1 MCQFNVVF
9 LTWFDLKRLDWTWRG
24 MFMIKKK
31 IKFVYR
37 YAMYILLGQILILC
51 CFCGP
56 VSICTL
62 HLFYILM
69 CVLVYVCMYVC
80 YGYISSYHHSCI
92 SSVIHLITSST
103 SSLLLLSFNA
113 FHWLF
118 LSFSDSL
125 SLLDGS
131 QLVCVFSILC
141 IISIR
146 FYLIL
151 LSSFLWPGYYCG
163 PL

>member
-1 MCQFNVVF
+1 
-9 LTWFDLKRLDWTWRG
+9 
-24 MFMIKKK
+24 
-31 IKFVYR
+31 
-37 YAMYILLGQILILC
+37 
-51 CFCGP
+51 
-56 VSICTL
+56 
-62 HLFYILM
+62 M

-151 LSSFLWPGYYCG
+151 LSSFLWPGHSCG
-163 PL
+163 PLWYEGIMIGVQSGCIKSAVFWQNNLRRKKEFHRRDTQNHKVTYLSNYSLKPIFYNFLLNGFSYIW